1 VTVTREDERMA
12 RRRDEQNAAI
22 QAAVVSAAKAIAEPA
37 AFRDKGLSRRT
48 IQVLVNRG
56 ITPERLLSMS
66 ESQLRALP
74 AIGEVAMQEIRRFRA
89 RFRA

>member
-1 VTVTREDERMA
+1 MA
-12 RRRDEQNAAI
+12 RRRDEQKHAAI

-48 IQVLVNRG
+48 IHVLVNRG

-89 RFRA
+89 RFRT

>member
-89 RFRA
+89 RFRT

>member
-1 VTVTREDERMA
+1 MA